1 MKFELS
7 NRKSVFV
14 TLDDGYHKKHDYIE
28 VTQWTNGEGYD
39 INISGVEKLSVH
51 FTEWDIIKKIIKKMD
66 NGKL

>member
-1 MKFELS
+1 MEFEVK

-14 TLDDGYHKKHDYIE
+14 GLNDGYHKEHDYIE

-39 INISGVEKLSVH
+39 IHISNGEKMSVH
-51 FTEWDIIKKIIKKMD
+51 FTEWGVLKKIIKKMD